1 MAREKTHGREWVL
14 ARALKT
20 KRKLRSWIPA
30 FAGMTKVERARRAR
44 RLRRRRREM
53 KLDSGLRRNDEL
65 KNE

>member
-1 MAREKTHGREWVL
+1 MAIEKAHGREAVFAITRNQEQRRWV
-14 ARALKT
+14 
-20 KRKLRSWIPA
+20 PA
-30 FAGMTKVERARRAR
+30 FAGMTKVERAR